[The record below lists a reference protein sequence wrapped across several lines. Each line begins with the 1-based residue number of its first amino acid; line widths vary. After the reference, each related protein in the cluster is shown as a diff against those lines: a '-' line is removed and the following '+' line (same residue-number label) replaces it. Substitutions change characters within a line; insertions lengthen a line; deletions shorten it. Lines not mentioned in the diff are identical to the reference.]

1 MAVYTRINSKDIN
14 YIEKNYNI
22 GKIKSF
28 TGIKKGIEN
37 TNYLLKTKN
46 KRFILTLFEKRVQK
60 KDLPFFMN
68 LMDKLNKHKI
78 NCPKPQKNKKGS
90 FLIKIKNKTASIVSF
105 VEGKDKLKLNP
116 NNCYEIGK
124 NIAKLHRASKKIK
137 LYRKNSLSLKDWP
150 KLLNQIG
157 NKSKIISPNLNNL
170 MKNSFL
176 QIKNKWPKNLP
187 YGIIHADL
195 FIDNIFFKKNMFHGY
210 IDFYFACND
219 FLMYEIAICIN
230 ALCFNKK
237 KNKFV
242 FNKKKST
249 NLIKGYSKVRRF
261 SDNEKKSL
269 NVLCRGAALRYL
281 LTRTYDY
288 LNTPKSAVIKIKNP
302 REYIQKL
309 KVHNQFNNFKNYYN

>member
-1 MAVYTRINSKDIN
+1 MAIYTKISSKDILS
-14 YIEKNYNI
+14 IEKNYNL
-22 GKIKSF
+22 GKIVSF
-28 TGIKKGIEN
+28 KGIKKGIEN
-37 TNYLLKTKN
+37 TNYLLKTKD
-46 KRFILTLFEKRVQK
+46 KKFILTLFERRVQK

-68 LMDKLNKHKI
+68 LMDKLSKYKI
-78 NCPKPQKNKKGS
+78 NCPKPQKNKRGS

-116 NNCYEIGK
+116 KNCYEIGK
-124 NIAKLHRASKKIK
+124 NIAKFHRASKKIK
-137 LYRKNSLSLKDWP
+137 LYRRNSLSLKDWP
-150 KLLNQIG
+150 KLLNNIG
-157 NKSKIISPNLNNL
+157 NKSKIISPNLSSL

-176 QIKNKWPKNLP
+176 QIKNNWPKNLP
-187 YGIIHADL
+187 HGIIHADL
-195 FIDNIFFKKNMFHGY
+195 FIDNIFFKKNKFHGY

-219 FLMYEIAICIN
+219 FLIYEIAICIN
-230 ALCFNKK
+230 ALCFDKK
-237 KNKFV
+237 NNKFV
-242 FNKKKST
+242 FNKKKSK
-249 NLIKGYSKVRRF
+249 NLIKGYSKIRKF
-261 SDNEKKSL
+261 STKEKKAL

>member
-1 MAVYTRINSKDIN
+1 MAIYTKISSKDIRS
-14 YIEKNYNI
+14 IEKKYNL
-22 GKIKSF
+22 GKIIHFK
-28 TGIKKGIEN
+28 GIKKGIEN

-68 LMDKLNKHKI
+68 LMDKLSKYKI
-78 NCPKPQKNKKGS
+78 NCPKPQRNKKGS
-90 FLIKIKNKTASIVSF
+90 FLIKIKNKTGSIVSF

-116 NNCYEIGK
+116 KNCHEIGK

-137 LYRKNSLSLKDWP
+137 LYRKNSLSLKEWP
-150 KLLNQIG
+150 KLLNKIG
-157 NKSKIISPNLNNL
+157 NKSKIISPNLNSL

-195 FIDNIFFKKNMFHGY
+195 FIDNIFFKKNKFNGY

-230 ALCFNKK
+230 ALCFDKK
-237 KNKFV
+237 NNKFV
-242 FNKKKST
+242 FNKKKSI
-249 NLIKGYSKVRRF
+249 NLIRGYSKIRKF
-261 SDNEKKSL
+261 SVNEKKSL
-269 NVLCRGAALRYL
+269 NILCKGAALRYL

-288 LNTPKSAVIKIKNP
+288 LHTPKSAIIKIKNP

-309 KVHNQFNNFKNYYN
+309 KVHNKFKNFKNYYN

>member
-1 MAVYTRINSKDIN
+1 MAIYTKVNSKDIN

-37 TNYLLKTKN
+37 TNYLLKTEN
-46 KRFILTLFEKRVQK
+46 KKFILTLFEKRVQE

-68 LMDKLNKHKI
+68 LMEKLNKYKI
-78 NCPKPQKNKKGS
+78 NCPEPQRNKKGG
-90 FLIKIKNKTASIVSF
+90 FLIKIKSKTASIVSF

-116 NNCYEIGK
+116 KNCYEIGK
-124 NIAKLHRASKKIK
+124 NIAKLHVVSKKIK
-137 LYRKNSLSLKDWP
+137 LYRKNSLSLKYWP
-150 KLLNQIG
+150 KLLNKIG
-157 NKSKIISPNLNNL
+157 NKSKIISPNLNGL

-176 QIKNKWPKNLP
+176 EIKNKWPKNLP

-195 FIDNIFFKKNMFHGY
+195 FIDNIFFKKNKFHGY

-230 ALCFNKK
+230 ALCFDK
-237 KNKFV
+237 KNNKFT

-249 NLIKGYSKVRRF
+249 NLIKGYSKIRRI
-261 SDNEKKSL
+261 SDREKKTL
-269 NVLCRGAALRYL
+269 NILCRGAALRYL

-309 KVHNQFNNFKNYYN
+309 KNHNEFSSFQDYYN

>member
-1 MAVYTRINSKDIN
+1 MAIYTKIFAKDIQL
-14 YIEKNYNI
+14 IEKKYNL
-22 GKIKSF
+22 GKIIHFK
-28 TGIKKGIEN
+28 GIKKGIEN

-46 KRFILTLFEKRVQK
+46 KKFILTLFEKRVQK

-68 LMDKLNKHKI
+68 LMDKLSKYKI
-78 NCPKPQKNKKGS
+78 NCPKPQRNKKGS
-90 FLIKIKNKTASIVSF
+90 FLIKIKNKTGSIVSF

-116 NNCYEIGK
+116 KNCYEIGK
-124 NIAKLHRASKKIK
+124 NIAKFHRASKKVK
-137 LYRKNSLSLKDWP
+137 LYRKNSLSLKEWP
-150 KLLNQIG
+150 KLLNKIG
-157 NKSKIISPNLNNL
+157 NKSKIISPNLNSL

-195 FIDNIFFKKNMFHGY
+195 FIDNIFFKKNKFHGY

-230 ALCFNKK
+230 ALCFDK
-237 KNKFV
+237 KNNKFI

-249 NLIKGYSKVRRF
+249 NLIRGYSKIRRF
-261 SDNEKKSL
+261 SDREKKSL
-269 NVLCRGAALRYL
+269 NTLCKGAALRYL

-288 LNTPKSAVIKIKNP
+288 LNTPKNAVIKIKNP

-309 KVHNQFNNFKNYYN
+309 KVHNKFNNFKNYYN

>member
-1 MAVYTRINSKDIN
+1 MAVYTRVNSKDIN

-37 TNYLLKTKN
+37 TNYLLKTEN
-46 KRFILTLFEKRVQK
+46 KKFILTLFEKRVQE

-68 LMDKLNKHKI
+68 LMEKLNKHKI
-78 NCPKPQKNKKGS
+78 NCPEPQRNKKGG
-90 FLIKIKNKTASIVSF
+90 FLIKIKSKTASIVSF
-105 VEGKDKLKLNP
+105 VEGKDKLKLNSK
-116 NNCYEIGK
+116 NCYEIGK
-124 NIAKLHRASKKIK
+124 NIAKLHIASKKIK
-137 LYRKNSLSLKDWP
+137 IYRKNSLSLKDWP
-150 KLLNQIG
+150 KLLNKIG
-157 NKSKIISPNLNNL
+157 NKSKIISPNLNGL
-170 MKNSFL
+170 MKDSFL
-176 QIKNKWPKNLP
+176 EIKNKWPKNLP

-195 FIDNIFFKKNMFHGY
+195 FIDNIFFKKNKFHGY

-230 ALCFNKK
+230 ALCFDKK
-237 KNKFV
+237 NNKFV

-249 NLIKGYSKVRRF
+249 NLIKGYSKIKKF
-261 SDNEKKSL
+261 SDRERKSL
-269 NVLCRGAALRYL
+269 NILCRGAALRYL

-309 KVHNQFNNFKNYYN
+309 KVHNKFNNFKNYYN

>member
-1 MAVYTRINSKDIN
+1 MAVYTRVNSKDIS

-37 TNYLLKTKN
+37 TNYLLKTEN
-46 KRFILTLFEKRVQK
+46 KKFILTLFEKRVQE

-68 LMDKLNKHKI
+68 LMEKLNKHKI
-78 NCPKPQKNKKGS
+78 NCPEPQRNKKGG
-90 FLIKIKNKTASIVSF
+90 FLIKIKSKTASIVSF

-116 NNCYEIGK
+116 KNCYEIGK
-124 NIAKLHRASKKIK
+124 NIAKLHIASKKIK

-150 KLLNQIG
+150 KLLNKIG
-157 NKSKIISPNLNNL
+157 NKSKIISPNLNGL
-170 MKNSFL
+170 MKDSL
-176 QIKNKWPKNLP
+176 LEIKNKWPKNLP

-195 FIDNIFFKKNMFHGY
+195 FIDNIFFKKNKFHGY

-230 ALCFNKK
+230 ALCFDK
-237 KNKFV
+237 KNNKFI

-249 NLIKGYSKVRRF
+249 NLIKGYSKIKKI
-261 SDNEKKSL
+261 SDRERKSL
-269 NVLCRGAALRYL
+269 NILCRGAALRYL

-309 KVHNQFNNFKNYYN
+309 KVHNKFNNFKNYYN

>member
-1 MAVYTRINSKDIN
+1 MAVYTKISTKNILS
-14 YIEKNYNI
+14 IEKKYNL
-22 GKIKSF
+22 GKIIYFK
-28 TGIKKGIEN
+28 GIKKGIEN

-46 KRFILTLFEKRVQK
+46 KKFILTIFEKRVQK

-68 LMDKLNKHKI
+68 LMEKLSRYKI
-78 NCPKPQKNKKGS
+78 NCPKPQKNKNGS
-90 FLIKIKNKTASIVSF
+90 FLVKIKNKTGSIVSF

-116 NNCYEIGK
+116 KNCYEIGK
-124 NIAKLHRASKKIK
+124 NIAKLHKASKKIK

-150 KLLNQIG
+150 KLLSKIG
-157 NKSKIISPNLNNL
+157 NKSKIISPNLSSL
-170 MKNSFL
+170 MKKSFL

-187 YGIIHADL
+187 FGIIHADL
-195 FIDNIFFKKNMFHGY
+195 FIDNIFFKKNKFHGY

-219 FLMYEIAICIN
+219 YLMYEIAICIN
-230 ALCFNKK
+230 ALCFDK
-237 KNKFV
+237 KNNKFI

-249 NLIKGYSKVRRF
+249 NLIKGYSKIRRI
-261 SDNEKKSL
+261 SNKEKKSL

-288 LNTPKSAVIKIKNP
+288 LNTPKNAVIKIKNP

-309 KVHNQFNNFKNYYN
+309 RAHNQFSNFKNYYN

>member
-1 MAVYTRINSKDIN
+1 MAVYTRINSKHIN
-14 YIEKNYNI
+14 YIEKKFNF

-28 TGIKKGIEN
+28 SGIKKGIEN

-68 LMDKLNKHKI
+68 LMDKLNKYKI
-78 NCPKPQKNKKGS
+78 NCPKPQRDKKGS
-90 FLIKIKNKTASIVSF
+90 FLIKIKNKTGSIVSF

-116 NNCYEIGK
+116 KNCYEIGK
-124 NIAKLHRASKKIK
+124 NIAKLHKESKKIK
-137 LYRKNSLSLKDWP
+137 LYRKNSLSLKEWP
-150 KLLNQIG
+150 KLLDKIG
-157 NKSKIISPNLNNL
+157 NKSKVINPNLNSL
-170 MKNSFL
+170 MKSSFL

-187 YGIIHADL
+187 RGIIHADL
-195 FIDNIFFKKNMFHGY
+195 FIDNIFFKKNKFNGY

-230 ALCFNKK
+230 ALCFDK
-237 KNKFV
+237 KNNKFI
-242 FNKKKST
+242 FNKKKSR
-249 NLIKGYSKVRRF
+249 NLIRGYSKIRSF
-261 SDNEKKSL
+261 SVKEKRSL
-269 NVLCRGAALRYL
+269 NILCRGAALRYL

-288 LNTPKSAVIKIKNP
+288 LNTPKNAVIKIKNP

-309 KVHNQFNNFKNYYN
+309 KVHNKFSNFKNYYS

>member
-1 MAVYTRINSKDIN
+1 MAIYTKIFSKDILS
-14 YIEKNYNI
+14 IEKNYNL
-22 GKIKSF
+22 GKIIHFK
-28 TGIKKGIEN
+28 GIKKGIEN
-37 TNYLLKTKN
+37 TNYLLKTKD
-46 KRFILTLFEKRVQK
+46 KKFILTLFEKRVQK

-68 LMDKLNKHKI
+68 LMDKLSKYKI
-78 NCPKPQKNKKGS
+78 NCPKPQKSKKGS

-105 VEGKDKLKLNP
+105 VEGKDKLKLNSKD
-116 NNCYEIGK
+116 CYEIGK
-124 NIAKLHRASKKIK
+124 NIAKFHKASKKIK

-150 KLLNQIG
+150 KLLNKIG
-157 NKSKIISPNLNNL
+157 NKCKIISPNLSSL

-195 FIDNIFFKKNMFHGY
+195 FIDNIFFKKNKFHGY

-219 FLMYEIAICIN
+219 FLIYEIAICIN
-230 ALCFNKK
+230 ALCFDKK
-237 KNKFV
+237 NNKFV
-242 FNKKKST
+242 FNKKKSK
-249 NLIKGYSKVRRF
+249 NLIKGYSKIRKL
-261 SDNEKKSL
+261 SDKEKKSL
-269 NVLCRGAALRYL
+269 NVLCKGAALRYL